1 MCDSVVGVES
11 FAGSDKETN
20 PMFKEYHGKWVWF
33 ILGTVVRGVCMLH
46 ASLIY
51 HGEWV

>member
-20 PMFKEYHGKWVWF
+20 PMFKD
-33 ILGTVVRGVCMLH
+33 
-46 ASLIY
+46 Y
-51 HGEWV
+51 HGEWVWLVKSVVHPSSPHAVWAS